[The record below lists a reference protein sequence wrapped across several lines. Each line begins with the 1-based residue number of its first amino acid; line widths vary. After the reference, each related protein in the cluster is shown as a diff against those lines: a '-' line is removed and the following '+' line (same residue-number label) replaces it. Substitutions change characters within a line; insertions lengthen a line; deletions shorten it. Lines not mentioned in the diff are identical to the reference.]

1 MQPERKSLRR
11 YGTSSDEFFRRRW
24 SVRQLGWQVFPLR
37 PGSKEPWPGSRGV
50 RDASDDAELLATWAE
65 HDNTSNVA
73 IACGKSGLIVVE
85 PAPRVLETD
94 R

>member
-1 MQPERKSLRR
+1 M
-11 YGTSSDEFFRRRW
+11 
-24 SVRQLGWQVFPLR
+24 R